1 MARDGYLI
9 MDSDLHMMEP
19 DDLWARYL
27 DEPYRQNPPRFFG
40 AHQAKLDDSKDDKGN
55 ADNIMGM
62 EIQGLAIPAHAAQT
76 GATISSRELR
86 RRSRARHPHF
96 QVARA
101 RGFDAGSTLTAMDI
115 EGIDVAV
122 MYGTRGRQVLCH
134 DDLKPDYAAALARAY
149 NNWAADYCKTDPMR
163 LKFAA
168 QVAMHDVKSAVEE
181 ARRSVT
187 ELGAV
192 AIVGT
197 PNPVNGQH
205 LHDEACEPLWDV
217 LEELDV
223 PIGFHPT
230 GNTALK
236 DDAGRRYVGHANF
249 HPIAHAI
256 RNPVEL
262 MGAIAS
268 MTTGG
273 IMERHP
279 KLRAAFLEGTAGWL
293 YWWLWRLD
301 DQWEKFGPG
310 CERSLSMLPSEYFRR
325 QCYIALDVDEEPAVD
340 VVNKMGAEY
349 FVVSSDYP
357 HSDGAFPEAI
367 EQFLGLPLG
376 DEQRRKIL
384 WDNCARLYSIETPAA
399 PLTRTAPQQVTA
411 AE

>member
-1 MARDGYLI
+1 MARQGYLI

-27 DEPYRQNPPRFFG
+27 DEPYRANPPRFFG
-40 AHQAKLDDSKDDKGN
+40 AQQQTLPESSEDKGN
-55 ADNIMGM
+55 ADVI
-62 EIQGLAIPAHAAQT
+62 EVIQVQGLAIPAHGRAPGAA
-76 GATISSRELR
+76 ASRRELR
-86 RRSRARHPHF
+86 RRSRAGHPHF
-96 QVARA
+96 NVARA
-101 RGFDAGSTLTAMDI
+101 RGFDPVSTLMAMDI

-122 MYGTRGRQVLCH
+122 MYGTRGRQILCH
-134 DDLKPDYAAALARAY
+134 DDLPPDYAAALARAY
-149 NNWAADYCKTDPMR
+149 NNWAADYCKTDPQR

-168 QVAMHDVKSAVEE
+168 QIAMHDIPTAVEE
-181 ARRSVT
+181 ACRCVA

-192 AIVGT
+192 AVIGT

-205 LHDEACEPLWDV
+205 LHDPVCEPLWDE
-217 LEELDV
+217 LERLGV

-230 GNTALK
+230 GTTSLK

-262 MGAIAS
+262 MGALAS

-273 IMERHP
+273 VLDRHP
-279 KLRAAFLEGTAGWL
+279 KLRCAFLEGTAGWL

-310 CERSLSMLPSEYFRR
+310 CEHQISMRPSEYFRR

-340 VVNKMGAEY
+340 VVNKIGAEY

-367 EQFLGLPLG
+367 QQFLGLPLS
-376 DEQRRKIL
+376 DVQRRKIL
-384 WDNCARLYSIETPAA
+384 WDNCARLYDIATPTA
-399 PLTRTAPQQVTA
+399 PLARDQNTVSA